1 LNTKVANKTAEQD
14 SKKEDKENK
23 AGTEKGSKKEDKEN
37 KAGAEKDDPSV
48 IYKVLDLSK
57 G

>member
-1 LNTKVANKTAEQD
+1 LNTKVANGTAEQD
-14 SKKEDKENK
+14 SKKEN
-23 AGTEKGSKKEDKEN
+23 KEN

-48 IYKVLDLSK
+48 IYKVSDVSK